1 MKNKE
6 NPLISTEIRG
16 FLVAGTGLEKCA
28 LLFVSFSR
36 LHNPLRHNGFRA
48 VAFVSCRRWS
58 LPFAKFQARLFP
70 NFTGSASAK
79 ASQAR
84 AWAVSKVWA
93 YMFSVVVVWL
103 WPRAADTLRTSSP
116 V

>member
-48 VAFVSCRRWS
+48 VAFVS
-58 LPFAKFQARLFP
+58 KFQARLFP